1 MNFNDFF
8 FQGVQ
13 FDVRKLQLGDFL
25 WVARERTI
33 PTPGTALYST
43 LWDEYF
49 LHSHWLLVI
58 VCERNGAYMT

>member
-33 PTPGTALYST
+33 PTPGTALCVQCAK
-43 LWDEYF
+43 YF
-49 LHSHWLLVI
+49 VYFHWLMVI